1 MSDNCLFCAIAS
13 GDQSA
18 KILFEDDRCVAYH
31 DVNPQ
36 APKHIL
42 VIPREHMDSL
52 NDASRN
58 DEALLGYLL
67 RIGARIANQLGIAE
81 DGFRVVINT
90 GRNAGQTVEH
100 LHIHVLGG
108 RSLGWPPG

>member
-1 MSDNCLFCAIAS
+1 MSDNCMFCAISS
-13 GDQSA
+13 GDQKA
-18 KILFEDDRCVAYH
+18 NILFEDERCVAFH
-31 DVNPQ
+31 DINPQ

-67 RIGARIANQLGIAE
+67 RIAARLANQLGIAE
-81 DGFRVVINT
+81 EGFRIVINT
-90 GRNAGQTVEH
+90 GRTAGQSVDR
-100 LHIHVLGG
+100 LHVHVLGG
-108 RSLGWPPG
+108 RGLAWPPG

>member
-13 GDQSA
+13 GDQEA
-18 KILFEDDRCVAYH
+18 KKLYEDDRCVAFH
-31 DVNPQ
+31 DINPQ

-67 RIGARIANQLGIAE
+67 RVAARLANQLGVAE

-90 GRNAGQTVEH
+90 GRTAGQTVEH

-108 RSLGWPPG
+108 RSLNWPPG

>member
-13 GDQSA
+13 GDQPA
-18 KILFEDDRCVAYH
+18 NILFEDDRCVAFH

-67 RIGARIANQLGIAE
+67 RIGARLANQLGIAE

-90 GRNAGQTVEH
+90 GRNAGQSVDH
-100 LHIHVLGG
+100 LHVHILGG
-108 RSLGWPPG
+108 RHLAWPPG